1 MFRKTLALAMA
12 VGMGSSVYALN
23 RARPAEMV
31 RAHNKWRRAVGVPD
45 IKWSASLATTAQA
58 WANNLEATR
67 GCNLVHSRGRFGENL
82 FWGSAVRYSS
92 GTTEAQT
99 VAPTNVVD
107 AWAGEK
113 QYYTHGT
120 NTCAE
125 GKMCGHYTQV
135 VWKTTTEVG
144 CGSAVCADKSQVWV
158 CNYAP
163 AGNYIGQKPY

>member
-99 VAPTNVVD
+99 VTPTNVVD
-107 AWAGEK
+107 A
-113 QYYTHGT
+113 
-120 NTCAE
+120 CAE